1 MPLAFAAHVPERL
14 SLDRILVGPG
24 EWLIGREPE
33 CDLPVAH
40 ESVSRRHAL
49 LIADTDDTWRIRDV
63 GSKNGLRVDGRR
75 VVEHVFERKTRLAI
89 GDVLALAEPVS
100 ASEARLRDAR
110 ARSRRDSITQF
121 QAIGSAAQTTG
132 EALRTIL
139 LQLMQIAECERGMLF
154 EVKNGRIVRTLATQG
169 IEADAWS
176 RGGFSG
182 SHGAVDR
189 ALADRMPVF
198 LSKAADAA
206 GMAARASVI
215 SGGIGALAALPLLQA
230 PDQLI
235 GLCYL
240 DSLDSERSF
249 TELDGELL
257 GAFSGR
263 AATMLALA
271 LVDARIEALVKVQSP

>member
-1 MPLAFAAHVPERL
+1 M
-14 SLDRILVGPG
+14 
-24 EWLIGREPE
+24 
-33 CDLPVAH
+33 
-40 ESVSRRHAL
+40 
-49 LIADTDDTWRIRDV
+49 
-63 GSKNGLRVDGRR
+63 
-75 VVEHVFERKTRLAI
+75 
-89 GDVLALAEPVS
+89 LALAEPVTP
-100 ASEARLRDAR
+100 SEARQREAR
-110 ARSRRDSITQF
+110 ARSRRDSITQL
-121 QAIGSAAQTTG
+121 QAIGPAAQTPG
-132 EALRTIL
+132 ETLQSIL

-154 EVKNGRIVRTLATQG
+154 EVNEGRIVRTLATQG
-169 IEADAWS
+169 IEADNWS

-182 SHGAVDR
+182 SHGAVER
-189 ALADRMPVF
+189 ALADRAPVF
-198 LSKAADAA
+198 LSKAADAT
-206 GMAARASVI
+206 GMAGRASVI

-271 LVDARIEALVKVQSP
+271 LVDARIEALSRAHRP